1 MIGKH
6 IRNIRYSLGL
16 EMGLY
21 PAREAGDLIIMYHNV
36 FPHSLPGLNVR
47 NIGQREFSEELQY
60 LKKRFSVV
68 PLAELFETKART
80 RRVAITFDDGL
91 LNNMKYAQRT
101 LEQFRLPATF
111 FACTAY
117 LRGRSILWPDHLA
130 MTGFRTGKPIEWEG
144 ETYLHRRGNRY
155 ISKAGKKLTHVLMK
169 ASYADIER
177 FMDSCEE
184 QTGYKPTDDTRHE
197 YRWRVMRAE
206 ELRIMSESALVEI
219 GSHGVTHANF
229 RHLSDDE
236 ARAELADSKSY
247 IESAIGRPVAS
258 IAWPYGLYTRR
269 SLDLAEQCGY
279 TRQLAVDYQHDEDNA
294 DQRIRSRVG
303 LYNDRSWVEQMHQVH
318 TAFVEE
324 N

>member
-1 MIGKH
+1 
-6 IRNIRYSLGL
+6 
-16 EMGLY
+16 
-21 PAREAGDLIIMYHNV
+21 
-36 FPHSLPGLNVR
+36 
-47 NIGQREFSEELQY
+47 
-60 LKKRFSVV
+60 
-68 PLAELFETKART
+68 
-80 RRVAITFDDGL
+80 
-91 LNNMKYAQRT
+91 
-101 LEQFRLPATF
+101 
-111 FACTAY
+111 
-117 LRGRSILWPDHLA
+117 
-130 MTGFRTGKPIEWEG
+130 
-144 ETYLHRRGNRY
+144 
-155 ISKAGKKLTHVLMK
+155 MK

-229 RHLSDDE
+229 RQLSDEE
-236 ARAELADSKSY
+236 ARAELADSKAY
-247 IESAIGRPVAS
+247 IESATGRPITS

-303 LYNDRSWVEQMHQVH
+303 LYNDRSWVEQMHQGH